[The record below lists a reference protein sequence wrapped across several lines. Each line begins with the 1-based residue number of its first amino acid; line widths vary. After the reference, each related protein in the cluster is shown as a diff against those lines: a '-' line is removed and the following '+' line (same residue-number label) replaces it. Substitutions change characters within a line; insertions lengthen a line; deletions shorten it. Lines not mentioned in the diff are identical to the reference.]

1 MKLTSHKSV
10 PSKVIAV
17 PPTIS
22 PELAEVVA
30 QPLPSIDIPQTE
42 ENWRAIQT
50 QLDNARSDRTR
61 LTAKALGAKITELV
75 IAGVTCYRVEP
86 KEVPLLNQDRM
97 LVHLHGGAYVLG
109 RRIGAAQDAVLVAH
123 ATKTTAISVDY
134 RVPPSHPFPAAL
146 EDSVAVWQE
155 LIKSQSPNK
164 MALLGTSAGG
174 GLTLATVLKLKELKT
189 PLPAALF
196 VGTPASDITK
206 TGESY
211 FTNEDLDNGLG
222 RYEGFIEASLKLY
235 ACGQDMK
242 DPFLSPVY
250 GDLSGFPPTI
260 LISGTRDLL
269 LSNTV
274 RVHRKLRTAG
284 VKSELHVYEAQSHAD
299 YLRSYP
305 SPESQD
311 ALREI
316 ALFFDQAM
324 L

>member
-30 QPLPSIDIPQTE
+30 QSLPSIDIPQTE

-50 QLDNARSDRTR
+50 QLDNAKSDRTR
-61 LTAKALGAKITELV
+61 WTAKALGAKITEPV
-75 IAGVTCYRVEP
+75 I
-86 KEVPLLNQDRM
+86 
-97 LVHLHGGAYVLG
+97 
-109 RRIGAAQDAVLVAH
+109 
-123 ATKTTAISVDY
+123 
-134 RVPPSHPFPAAL
+134 
-146 EDSVAVWQE
+146 
-155 LIKSQSPNK
+155 
-164 MALLGTSAGG
+164 
-174 GLTLATVLKLKELKT
+174 
-189 PLPAALF
+189 
-196 VGTPASDITK
+196 
-206 TGESY
+206 
-211 FTNEDLDNGLG
+211 
-222 RYEGFIEASLKLY
+222 
-235 ACGQDMK
+235 
-242 DPFLSPVY
+242 
-250 GDLSGFPPTI
+250 
-260 LISGTRDLL
+260 
-269 LSNTV
+269 
-274 RVHRKLRTAG
+274 AG